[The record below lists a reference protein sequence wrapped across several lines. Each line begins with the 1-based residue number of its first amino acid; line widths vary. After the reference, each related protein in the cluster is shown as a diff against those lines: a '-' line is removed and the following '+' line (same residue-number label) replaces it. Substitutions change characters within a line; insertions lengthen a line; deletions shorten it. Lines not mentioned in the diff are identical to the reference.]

1 MRDKTDYIIVEFS
14 KAIFIYGLVAMS
26 FIGLGFYSFVTL
38 EHEGHWLTGMNNQ
51 IVWGLPHVFAIFL
64 IIAASGVLNI
74 ASISSVFNIK
84 IYKPLG
90 RLSALLAI
98 SLLTGGLIVLVLDLG
113 RPDRLIV
120 AMTTFN
126 FKSIFAWNV
135 FLYSGF
141 MAVVALYLWMMFEAR
156 YNKFVGKVGTFAFA
170 WRVTLTTGTGSIFA
184 FLVAKEAYNGAL
196 LAPLFI
202 ALSLLVGTAF
212 FYKILFWM
220 DRGLGIPLGS
230 EIIKRFRKLLVYFI
244 FTVFY
249 ITILSHLT
257 NLYVT
262 KNHGYEFFL
271 LFSGNIYTFLFWG
284 CQMIIGTL
292 FPLLILYN
300 KKLSKSASGL
310 LYASILVLFGGFSM
324 LYVIIISGQAFPLDL
339 FPGYIEKSSF
349 FDGVEATYVPSIYEF
364 MLGLGGVGIAAA
376 IYLFA
381 IMVLDFTPRSLDNAA
396 TAMANVPEPV
406 TEEQLEEEKESQEE
420 VVDEKSS
427 VPPDQKTTEELE
439 TEEKNK
445 SADEGKPAEE

>member
-1 MRDKTDYIIVEFS
+1 MRDKTDYVIVEFS
-14 KAIFIYGLVAMS
+14 KAILIYGLIALS
-26 FIGLGFYSFVTL
+26 LIGLGFYSFITL
-38 EHEGHWLTGMNNQ
+38 EHEGHWITGMNNQ
-51 IVWGLPHVFAIFL
+51 VVWGLPHVFAIFL

-84 IYKPLG
+84 MYKPLG

-98 SLLTGGLIVLVLDLG
+98 CLLTGGLIVLVLDLG

-156 YNKFVGKVGTFAFA
+156 YNKFIGKVGTFAFA

-202 ALSLLVGTAF
+202 ALSLLVGTAV

-220 DRGLGIPLGS
+220 DRGLDIPMGS
-230 EIIKRFRKLLVYFI
+230 EIVKRFRKLLIYFI

-249 ITILSHLT
+249 ITVLSHLT

-271 LFSGNIYTFLFWG
+271 LFSLNTYSLLFWG

-300 KKLSKSASGL
+300 KKLSESAVGI
-310 LYASILVLFGGFSM
+310 LYASILVLFGGFTM

-339 FPGYIEKSSF
+339 FPGYSESSTF
-349 FDGVEATYVPSIYEF
+349 YDGVEAAYIPSVYEL
-364 MLGLGGVGIAAA
+364 MLGLGGVGISAA

-381 IMVLDFTPRSLDNAA
+381 IMVLDFTPKSLDNDAIA
-396 TAMANVPEPV
+396 LAGIPDPEPKI
-406 TEEQLEEEKESQEE
+406 EENKEEPADAES
-420 VVDEKSS
+420 K
-427 VPPDQKTTEELE
+427 EELS
-439 TEEKNK
+439 EENQDNK
-445 SADEGKPAEE
+445 QPKAD